1 MAKDK
6 QRRGGD
12 SKYAADKYMPPEINW
27 ERHGEELFAR
37 LSEGVPVHELIHELT
52 VDTAS
57 RSLSDVRKNLAL
69 RLITVCRNCGKL
81 NELIAAWRID
91 EQCVLEGS
99 YWFALAMLEGCHTL
113 LLGTSGERPTWLNS
127 VSRLVSAL
135 SAYAAE
141 GYLRTGPQNVRLH
154 GPYARHLHRRCEEL
168 EAALTGHQTPGEFA
182 SDPARALSEVR
193 ATKAKTLP
201 GWPNSNSKRDKTAP
215 VIRAKVLLHAPT
227 VVNCDGQ
234 PFLSRKT
241 ARRGVC

>member
-1 MAKDK
+1 MVKNK
-6 QRRGGD
+6 QRRGGGL
-12 SKYAADKYMPPEINW
+12 KYTADKYMPPEFNW

-57 RSLSDVRKNLAL
+57 RSLTDVRKNLAL

-81 NELIAAWRID
+81 NELIATWRID
-91 EQCVLEGS
+91 EQRVLEGG

-113 LLGTSGERPTWLNS
+113 LLGKSGERPTWLNS

-154 GPYARHLHRRCEEL
+154 GPYASHLRRRCEEL
-168 EAALTGHQTPGEFA
+168 EDALTCHQTPGELA
-182 SDPARALSEVR
+182 SDPARALHEVR
-193 ATKAKTLP
+193 ATKAKTVP
-201 GWPNSNSKRDKTAP
+201 GWPNNNSKRDKTAP
-215 VIRAKVLLHAPT
+215 VICAAVLVCAPT
-227 VVNCDGQ
+227 MVNCHGQ
-234 PFLSRKT
+234 PLFSTKR
-241 ARRGVC
+241 ARGAC

>member
-1 MAKDK
+1 MVKNR
-6 QRRGGD
+6 QRRGGV
-12 SKYAADKYMPPEINW
+12 SKYAADRYMPPEINW

-57 RSLSDVRKNLAL
+57 RSLTDVRKNLAL

-81 NELIAAWRID
+81 NELIATWRID
-91 EQCVLEGS
+91 EPRVLEGG

-141 GYLRTGPQNVRLH
+141 GYLRTGPQNVRLY
-154 GPYARHLHRRCEEL
+154 GPYASHLRRRCEEL

-182 SDPARALSEVR
+182 SDPARALYEVR
-193 ATKAKTLP
+193 TAIAKTMP
-201 GWPNSNSKRDKTAP
+201 GWPDNKSVRDKITP
-215 VIRAKVLLHAPT
+215 VIRAGVLLHAPT
-227 VVNCDGQ
+227 IATCGN
-234 PFLSRKT
+234 PFLSRNKV
-241 ARRGVC
+241 RGAC